1 MNNKITKIV
10 AAIVVLIMAL
20 VFIFLVIPKKD
31 KEESTNK
38 ISNISINGIKLGDT
52 ANKKMKQLVEDASF
66 TYEYNNVGFDV
77 DKNDKITL
85 LYFLRY
91 ENTDEVYDITKA
103 KVYYNKT
110 RLTTVKDFDK
120 ILGEGKITK
129 ENNGYK
135 TKVYTEDNLSL
146 ELFIKDDNIINIKIE
161 LNEQ

>member
-20 VFIFLVIPKKD
+20 AFIFLVIPKKD

-52 ANKKMKQLVEDASF
+52 ATKKMKQLVEDASF
-66 TYEYNNVGFDV
+66 TYEYKNVGFSV

-103 KVYYNKT
+103 KVYYKKT

-120 ILGEGKITK
+120 ILGEGKITEK
-129 ENNGYK
+129 ENGYK
-135 TKVYTEDNLSL
+135 TKVYTEDNVSL